1 MNETLARYWARIKQY
16 WNGFSR
22 ANKITIVASVLI
34 MIATIGI
41 ISYNLSKTEYALA
54 YTNLQPGDAA
64 AIKTYLDTAKKIPYQ
79 LSSDGKKSIGVPR
92 NMVASVKL
100 DVESQGLN
108 KNGNVGYGAFDSKSS
123 MTTSDKEFN
132 VKYINAVQGEL
143 QQLINQNQAIGS
155 SKVLISLPEPD
166 RFLPA
171 NQDKAS
177 ASVVLNIKPGYVL
190 DQAKIDTFF
199 YNLVSHSV
207 KNLPTENITI
217 SDQNGDMLNFSKGPN
232 ATGGASGSLQNTPAQ
247 MFSINNQYR
256 NDVQKT
262 VQTMLGNILGKDK
275 VIVSVFSTMNFDEQK
290 KRAARW

>member
-64 AIKTYLDTAKKIPYQ
+64 AIKTYLDTAKKYRIN
-79 LSSDGKKSIGVPR
+79 SVRTEKSIGVPR

-190 DQAKIDTFF
+190 DQAKIDTF
-199 YNLVSHSV
+199 L
-207 KNLPTENITI
+207 
-217 SDQNGDMLNFSKGPN
+217 
-232 ATGGASGSLQNTPAQ
+232 
-247 MFSINNQYR
+247 
-256 NDVQKT
+256 
-262 VQTMLGNILGKDK
+262 
-275 VIVSVFSTMNFDEQK
+275 
-290 KRAARW
+290 